1 MMDHAHRTQMTLTLG
16 RLLGKN
22 MLLVGLLALETVG
35 GLLKTLPGTLVI
47 FNFWHYKLRNW
58 KINNK

>member
-1 MMDHAHRTQMTLTLG
+1 MTLTLG

-35 GLLKTLPGTLVI
+35 GLLETLPGTLVI

-58 KINNK
+58 KINNR